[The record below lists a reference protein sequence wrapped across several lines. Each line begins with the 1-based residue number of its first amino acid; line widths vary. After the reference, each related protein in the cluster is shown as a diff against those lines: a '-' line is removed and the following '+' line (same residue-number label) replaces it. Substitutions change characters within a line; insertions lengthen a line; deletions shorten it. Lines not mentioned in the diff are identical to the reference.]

1 MANMYTKQV
10 YLCIFTG
17 KATVWGVYPL
27 PLRLRYSCGLMP
39 TVWRK
44 RRMK

>member
-10 YLCIFTG
+10 YLCIYSPAKPPHG
-17 KATVWGVYPL
+17 GAHAR

-39 TVWRK
+39 TV
-44 RRMK
+44 